1 MDRLPPFTV
10 PYEREVLAA
19 TFRVALE
26 HIEKNGALEHV
37 KARVPEPTARLIAK
51 PPMRFRFISS
61 EHIDQLYEAYK
72 ETTTRKGLF
81 DLGVDIARG
90 TSLSAAGPVVKM
102 AVALFGA
109 NPASLFGN
117 LDRFYS
123 VATKGI
129 TFTWKQTG
137 DREGIIDTRF
147 QPGPPPTASATVL
160 EGNLFYAFEV
170 LGTET
175 GVIEPH
181 VALEQGH
188 LIRVRA
194 RW

>member
-1 MDRLPPFTV
+1 MDRLSPFTV
-10 PYEREVLAA
+10 KYKREVLAA
-19 TFRVALE
+19 TFRAAVE
-26 HIEKNGALEHV
+26 HIERQNVLDHV
-37 KARVPEPTARLIAK
+37 RARVPEVTALLIEK

-72 ETTTRKGLF
+72 EKTNRQGLV
-81 DLGVDIARG
+81 DLGVAIARG

-129 TFTWKQTG
+129 TFVWKQTG
-137 DREGIIDTRF
+137 EREGIIDTHF
-147 QPGPPPTASATVL
+147 EPGPPPTASATVL
-160 EGNLFYAFEV
+160 EGNLFYAYEV

-181 VALEQGH
+181 VALENGH